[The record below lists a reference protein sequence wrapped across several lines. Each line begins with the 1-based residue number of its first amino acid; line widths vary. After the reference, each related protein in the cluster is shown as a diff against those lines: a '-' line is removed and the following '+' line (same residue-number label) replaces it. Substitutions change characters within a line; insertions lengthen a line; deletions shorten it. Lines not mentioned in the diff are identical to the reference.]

1 MLAFSKESRMPSR
14 VTEVRQ
20 CSQTQNVY
28 CFSVAFCFLRVSS
41 NYKNNKK
48 GNISTPR
55 QKSSPKLS
63 HASDNNRAN
72 YRSNIHA
79 AKYTTM
85 LLNIATPASTNR
97 RSCNMQHATER
108 ERVAV
113 VQSSEQWT
121 THTHTHTVPRPG
133 RQTDRQTNRRTDSS
147 TCMMV
152 QTE

>member
-1 MLAFSKESRMPSR
+1 VLAFSKESRMPSR

-108 ERVAV
+108 EREREL
-113 VQSSEQWT
+113 QWSSLASNGPR
-121 THTHTHTVPRPG
+121 THTHTRCRG
-133 RQTDRQTNRRTDSS
+133 RADKQTDRQTDVPTHRRA
-147 TCMMV
+147 
-152 QTE
+152 